1 MNKIKVGNSFIG
13 AGEPC
18 FIIAEIGQNHNGDME
33 TAKNLIDVA
42 HEAKIDAVKFCK
54 RDIDTELTRDAYNE
68 PYRGPNSFGNT
79 YGEHREKLELSSE
92 QYREL
97 FDYATERDL
106 IFFASVCGPKA
117 VDLLDDIGSPL
128 FKVASRDLTN
138 TPLLEYIARKGKPII
153 LSTGMSRLTEIE
165 AAIAT
170 IIKYHDQLILMQCT
184 SEYPTRF
191 ENVNLKGMELLRER
205 FGLPV
210 GFSGHTIG
218 ILVPVVAAALGAVAV
233 EKHITLARW
242 MKGTDHA
249 GALEPDGLKRV
260 SRDIRNLEKAFGS
273 KEKFFLESEK
283 KTRMKLARS
292 IVARVAIPEGS
303 IITSEMV
310 IMKSPGTGLSG
321 QQLAEVVGKLAR
333 RNLAEDH
340 LISLDDVE

>member
-1 MNKIKVGNSFIG
+1 MRTIKVGNSIIG
-13 AGEPC
+13 EGEPC

-33 TAKNLIDVA
+33 TAKSLIDVA
-42 HEAKIDAVKFCK
+42 CEAKIDAVKFCK

-68 PYRGPNSFGNT
+68 PYQGPNSFGKT
-79 YGEHREKLELSSE
+79 YGEHREKLELSAE

-97 FDYATERDL
+97 FDYATERGL
-106 IFFASVCGPKA
+106 IFFASVCGPQA
-117 VDLLDDIGSPL
+117 VDLLDEIGSPL

-138 TPLLEYIARKGKPII
+138 APLLEYIASKGKPIL

-170 IIKYHDQLILMQCT
+170 ITRYNDQLILMQCT

-191 ENVNLKGMELLRER
+191 ENVNLKGMELLKER

-233 EKHITLARW
+233 EKHITLGRW

-273 KEKFFLESEK
+273 KEKLLLESEE
-283 KTRMKLARS
+283 KTRRKLARS
-292 IVARVAIPEGS
+292 IVAKATIQRGTT
-303 IITSEMV
+303 ITSEMV

-321 QQLAEVVGKLAR
+321 LQLPKIIGKQASR
-333 RNLAEDH
+333 DLAEDH